1 MPAPTHSKLE
11 RMVMKRVRK
20 FLDRTRPGCLI
31 DFHSGVDYVYNNLRV
46 SPANTAQR
54 NIWLISASRIS

>member
-1 MPAPTHSKLE
+1 
-11 RMVMKRVRK
+11 MVMKRVRK

-31 DFHSGVDYVYNNLRV
+31 DFPSGNDSVYNNLRV